1 MNTPDDD
8 DLIEDDNYPSV
19 ILENI
24 EREVAEIGLL
34 AQSLDQFCTAPNSE
48 LEGLLERVLEQQAI
62 LVSVNLGEDLE
73 RLLGN
78 QTRGISEAL
87 FREAYGFV
95 VLFVG
100 NLILLALILWRVW

>member
-24 EREVAEIGLL
+24 EREVAEIGLR
-34 AQSLDQFCTAPNSE
+34 ARSLDQFCTASPKSE
-48 LEGLLERVLEQQAI
+48 LEGLLEQQAI

-87 FREAYGFV
+87 FREA
-95 VLFVG
+95 
-100 NLILLALILWRVW
+100 